1 MERLVRPFF
10 QRYFIFFII
19 AAYIGLLILLIP
31 VRAHSNSLKD
41 NPIVQENQKHG
52 TTQWESKELEKSKN
66 ITFLDLDKAGTLK
79 GQSKVS
85 NKASSTW
92 TDTTIRGFANT
103 TSINHGDAINFY
115 VGTTHLLYSIQI
127 YRMGWYGG
135 TGSTLVTTISNLSGQ
150 NQPIPSAD
158 PTTQLLELNWNVSY
172 TLQTDTTWTTGMY
185 LAKLIATDDGSVG
198 YIPFVIRDDS
208 STADILYQVPV
219 NTWQAYNAWGGSS
232 LYTSPGRHLDSC
244 VATQQG
250 EKDDSLTLSSFCW
263 RLQIPLGS
271 PLAAAKEKRW
281 TLPCAGKWIS

>member
-1 MERLVRPFF
+1 MKRLISPFF
-10 QRYFIFFII
+10 QKYFIFFII
-19 AAYIGLLILLIP
+19 TAITGSLILLIP
-31 VRAHSNSLKD
+31 VKVSSHSLKD
-41 NPIVQENQKHG
+41 NPIIRENRKHG
-52 TTQWESKELEKSKN
+52 TTSWQSKELAK
-66 ITFLDLDKAGTLK
+66 
-79 GQSKVS
+79 QSKTSVDTEQVTR
-85 NKASSTW
+85 ASVW
-92 TDTTIRGFANT
+92 TDTTIRGYANT
-103 TSINHGDAINFY
+103 TSINHGDVINFY